1 VTLYL
6 VTGGAGFIGSHLAEA
21 LLARG
26 DHVRVLDDFSTGREE
41 NLAALVGGKGVEV
54 VRGEV
59 SDPELCARAC
69 DGVTGIFHQA
79 AQVSVPRSIEAP
91 ERSYEVNVLGTLR
104 LLEAAR
110 VAGVERVV
118 YAASSAAYG
127 ETPTLPKVETMTP
140 DPRSPYASGK
150 LAAEHMM
157 SVWGRVY
164 GLRTVCL
171 RYFNVYGPRQADDSP
186 YTGVIAIFARALI
199 DGRRP
204 TIFGDGG
211 QTRDFTFIDDV
222 VAANL
227 AAVAA
232 DLSPGEILNV
242 GRGEQVSLLR
252 LLREMAEICGVEV
265 DPIFEPV
272 RAGDVRDS
280 LASIEKACRLLGWEP
295 RTDLRGG
302 LEQTLA
308 WYRSRGTGR

>member
-1 VTLYL
+1 
-6 VTGGAGFIGSHLAEA
+6 
-21 LLARG
+21 
-26 DHVRVLDDFSTGREE
+26 
-41 NLAALVGGKGVEV
+41 
-54 VRGEV
+54 
-59 SDPELCARAC
+59 
-69 DGVTGIFHQA
+69 
-79 AQVSVPRSIEAP
+79 
-91 ERSYEVNVLGTLR
+91 
-104 LLEAAR
+104 
-110 VAGVERVV
+110 VV